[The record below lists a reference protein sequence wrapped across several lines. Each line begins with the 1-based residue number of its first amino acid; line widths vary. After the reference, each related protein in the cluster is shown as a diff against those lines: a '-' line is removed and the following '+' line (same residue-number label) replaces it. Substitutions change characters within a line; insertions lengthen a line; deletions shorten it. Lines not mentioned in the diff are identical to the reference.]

1 MKKLVAYGRDDH
13 PDDDPDRAPTAWSV
27 AILDDCDEC
36 DDVRV
41 EIVLEEIGRPAGGVA
56 GHLAPATARELRRA
70 LAGGLTEIGED
81 PGP

>member
-13 PDDDPDRAPTAWSV
+13 PDDDPERAPAAWSV
-27 AILDDCDEC
+27 AVLDDCEEC
-36 DDVRV
+36 NDVRV
-41 EIVLEEIGRPAGGVA
+41 EVVLEEIGHPAGGVT

-70 LAGGLTEIGED
+70 LGAGLAEIGED